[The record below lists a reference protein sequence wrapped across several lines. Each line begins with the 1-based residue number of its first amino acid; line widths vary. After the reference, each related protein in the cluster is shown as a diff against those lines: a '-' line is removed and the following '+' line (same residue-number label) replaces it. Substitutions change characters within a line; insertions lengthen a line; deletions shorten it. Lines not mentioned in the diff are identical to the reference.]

1 MILFAKGRSSTRI
14 QEDLYLSRGT
24 VTTHLRHIYTKCNLH
39 NRQDLLDA
47 IEAFKG

>member
-1 MILFAKGRSSTRI
+1 MLV
-14 QEDLYLSRGT
+14 LSENT
-24 VTTHLRHIYTKCNLH
+24 VKTHLRHIYTKCNLH